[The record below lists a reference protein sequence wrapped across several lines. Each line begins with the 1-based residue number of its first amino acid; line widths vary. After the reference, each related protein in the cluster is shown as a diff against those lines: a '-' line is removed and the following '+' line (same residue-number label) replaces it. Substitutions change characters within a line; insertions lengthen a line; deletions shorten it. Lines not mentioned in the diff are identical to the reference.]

1 MIGRL
6 IFVQKIL
13 DKKLNEL
20 NKCKGLL
27 VSRSEESKTEIV
39 NQLRGIMEDLELILE
54 DAEYIEKTYEINDLD
69 NYRVVKSYRESK
81 EFTD

>member
-1 MIGRL
+1 M
-6 IFVQKIL
+6 QKIL

>member
-39 NQLRGIMEDLELILE
+39 NQLREIMEDLELILE
-54 DAEYIEKTYEINDLD
+54 DAEYIEKTDEINELD